1 MTTPPPQPPLS
12 QPKGPQDGSLGVAD
26 PADSSGG
33 SRGGGGVRV
42 LVPRGGR
49 PGRELAGALA
59 DAGFTPV
66 VVPLITFGPPVD
78 GAPLL
83 EGVGRLA
90 AGAYDWLVLT
100 SERTVDAL
108 AEASGVSGTSER
120 TIDALAGTSGV
131 IGGSA
136 ADRPSGRQGPG
147 APTIVVPATTRIA
160 AVGPSTARRARRAG
174 LDVDVVPDWD
184 RTATGLLTAL
194 VGPRPDEPHL
204 PRRTDG
210 FPPSDGGNPS
220 IRGEERNAPL
230 DSGSVHESRPD
241 PLSND
246 ALSAGQHV
254 DSRSVHGSRT
264 DRVSDHSAPGG
275 GAPDSG
281 SVQNTGPDQLSSVA
295 VRAFAPRSAIARP
308 ELVDGLRAAGW
319 HVDAPD
325 AYVTELATSLP
336 DEALDVDVVVLTSSS
351 TAETWA
357 TLAGTASAD
366 ETLTLDGV
374 ATGTLP
380 RPWRIVSIGPRTTAT
395 ARTFGLRVEAEA
407 TTPDVP
413 ALVAAVSRITPPSD
427 S

>member
-12 QPKGPQDGSLGVAD
+12 QPKNPQDWSLGVAD

-59 DAGFTPV
+59 EACFTPV

-78 GAPLL
+78 VAPLH

-90 AGAYDWLVLT
+90 AGGYDWLVLT
-100 SERTVDAL
+100 SERTIDALAEVSGTVGTSTRTVDAL
-108 AEASGVSGTSER
+108 AEA
-120 TIDALAGTSGV
+120 SGV

-136 ADRPSGRQGPG
+136 ADRPSVGQGPG
-147 APTIVVPATTRIA
+147 TPTIVVPAPTRIA

-174 LDVDVVPDWD
+174 LDVDVVPEWD
-184 RTATGLLTAL
+184 RTATGLLAAL
-194 VGPRPDEPHL
+194 VGSRPDEPHL
-204 PRRTDG
+204 PRRIDG
-210 FPPSDGGNPS
+210 FPPSEGGNPS
-220 IRGEERNAPL
+220 IRQE
-230 DSGSVHESRPD
+230 
-241 PLSND
+241 
-246 ALSAGQHV
+246 
-254 DSRSVHGSRT
+254 
-264 DRVSDHSAPGG
+264 
-275 GAPDSG
+275 
-281 SVQNTGPDQLSSVA
+281 

-319 HVDAPD
+319 IVDAPD

-336 DEALDVDVVVLTSSS
+336 DEALDVDVVILTSSS

-413 ALVAAVSRITPPSD
+413 ALVAAVSRITPPPD

>member
-1 MTTPPPQPPLS
+1 MRDAATGSVPPEPARGSGQLS
-12 QPKGPQDGSLGVAD
+12 TRGARRGSGRSEA
-26 PADSSGG
+26 
-33 SRGGGGVRV
+33 VRV

-49 PGRELAGALA
+49 PGRELAEALES
-59 DAGFTPV
+59 AGFEPV
-66 VVPLITFGPPVD
+66 VAPLITFGPPVD
-78 GAPLL
+78 AGPLHA
-83 EGVGRLA
+83 GVVRLA
-90 AGAYDWLVLT
+90 AGDYDWLVLT

-108 AEASGVSGTSER
+108 VEASGAVGTSTRTVDAQAEASGVVGMSER
-120 TIDALAGTSGV
+120 TIDALAETSGV

-136 ADRPSGRQGPG
+136 AGRPSGRQAPG
-147 APTIVVPATTRIA
+147 QPMIVVPATTRIA

-174 LDVDVVPDWD
+174 LDVDVVPEWD
-184 RTATGLLTAL
+184 RTATGLLAAL
-194 VGPRPDEPHL
+194 VG
-204 PRRTDG
+204 
-210 FPPSDGGNPS
+210 
-220 IRGEERNAPL
+220 
-230 DSGSVHESRPD
+230 SRPD

-246 ALSAGQHV
+246 ALSTGQHV

-264 DRVSDHSAPGG
+264 DRLSDHSAPGG
-275 GAPDSG
+275 GALDSG
-281 SVQNTGPDQLSSVA
+281 SVQNTGPDRLSSVA

-336 DEALDVDVVVLTSSS
+336 DEALDVDVVLLTSSS

-366 ETLTLDGV
+366 DTLTLDGV

-413 ALVAAVSRITPPSD
+413 ALVAAVSRITPPPD

>member
-33 SRGGGGVRV
+33 SRGGSRGEGGVRV

-49 PGRELAGALA
+49 PGRELAAALA
-59 DAGFTPV
+59 DAGFDPV

-78 GAPLL
+78 AAPLH

-90 AGAYDWLVLT
+90 AGGYDWLVLT

-108 AEASGVSGTSER
+108 TEASGVVGT
-120 TIDALAGTSGV
+120 
-131 IGGSA
+131 SA

-174 LDVDVVPDWD
+174 LDVDVVPEWD
-184 RTATGLLTAL
+184 RTATGLLAAL
-194 VGPRPDEPHL
+194 VGSRPDEPHL
-204 PRRTDG
+204 PRRIDG
-210 FPPSDGGNPS
+210 FPPSEGGNPS
-220 IRGEERNAPL
+220 SRREERNAPL

-246 ALSAGQHV
+246 ALSTGQHV

-264 DRVSDHSAPGG
+264 DRLSDHSAPGG
-275 GAPDSG
+275 GALDSG

-357 TLAGTASAD
+357 TLTAAASSD
-366 ETLTLDGV
+366 EPLTLDGV